1 MNYYGVVSRK
11 LQRKDPI
18 VKLFTPL
25 FPCTLNKI
33 YNNRGITIFL
43 SWVPFFSCSRVK
55 HSIAPFKYLLVC
67 INYSL
72 CSTIIPPDLIY
83 PYLP

>member
-1 MNYYGVVSRK
+1 MNYYEVVSGKLRRK
-11 LQRKDPI
+11 YPI

-33 YNNRGITIFL
+33 YNNRGITL
-43 SWVPFFSCSRVK
+43 SFSSFRFFSSLGVK
-55 HSIAPFKYLLVC
+55 HSIALFKYLLVC

-72 CSTIIPPDLIY
+72 YSTIIPPDLIY
-83 PYLP
+83 PYPL